1 MKLAI
6 ISANLGNF
14 EPEVEWVKQIIPGVE
29 ITVKR
34 FTDESFSPRINM
46 SPRLQARI
54 PKMFGWEMVPGFDCY
69 LWVDSSRGLLRP
81 DAAEWFYKQAEGV
94 DLVLFKHPHRNT
106 IKEEAEFIRERMD
119 KTKHKRDY
127 LRVRYTG
134 ELIDEQLEAIDKDYI
149 DNCLY
154 ASTAFFYWDTPK
166 VREMLSD
173 WWFHTSRYHAV
184 DQLALPYLVWKHKC
198 SVKVLKEDV
207 YNCEYIPVVR
217 K

>member
-14 EPEVEWVKQIIPGVE
+14 EPEVEWAKQTIPGVE
-29 ITVKR
+29 IAVKR
-34 FTDESFSPRINM
+34 FTDESFPPRINM

-81 DAAEWFYKQAEGV
+81 DAAEWFYKQAQGV
-94 DLVLFKHPHRNT
+94 DLVLFKHPHRRT

-134 ELIDEQLEAIDKDYI
+134 ELIDEQLQAIDKDYT

-154 ASTAFFYWDTPK
+154 ASTAYFYWDTPK
-166 VREMLSD
+166 VREGLRD

-198 SVKVLKEDV
+198 SVKVLNEDV
-207 YNCEYIPVVR
+207 YNCQYIPVVR

>member
-14 EPEVEWVKQIIPGVE
+14 EPDVEWVTQTIPGVE
-29 ITVKR
+29 ITVIR
-34 FTDESFSPRINM
+34 YTDKSFPPRINM

-54 PKMFGWEMVPGFDCY
+54 PKMFGWEMAPGFDCY

-81 DAAEWFYKQAEGV
+81 DSADWFYKQAQGV

-119 KTKHKRDY
+119 KTKHRREY

-134 ELIDEQLEAIDKDYI
+134 ELIDEQLQAIDKDYI

-154 ASTAFFYWDTPK
+154 ASTAYFYWDTPK
-166 VREMLSD
+166 VREMLCD

-198 SVKVLKEDV
+198 SVKVLDEDV
-207 YNCEYIPVVR
+207 YNCQYIPIVR